1 MNKVLLFLCAV
12 LLCGCSSPNKRG
24 TSRLDVFEAARID
37 QMTGNNVSG
46 MVFQRTLFCL
56 NARRETHRVPA
67 VTNQVVSFHTNRVV
81 SWTTNVYSASST
93 NAVSTLATN
102 QLTLPPAAGPLPA
115 ASEDPRPGVS
125 IQPAAE
131 PTTNSALT
139 RTADTSVTASSGNNQ
154 AAVTVNTQSSLSF
167 NDQTTTTHSNLAIS
181 TVSSRLIRTE
191 SNQTVT
197 SLTNL
202 IVTTV
207 TDQVIIS
214 TNLFV
219 HDDYL
224 YTEITPLPDFSLAPG
239 ESLVLLVDTTRYA
252 FAPTNTTAAS
262 FGRRGFVCTLYKVPP
277 EVLVAIANAR
287 EVRIRLRGVSSHI
300 ERKMSGACRK
310 RFRKFL
316 LKYYIPEGANAEWPL
331 RSLDPKPAPAQS
343 PKTSST

>member
-1 MNKVLLFLCAV
+1 MNKVLVFLCAV
-12 LLCGCSSPNKRG
+12 LLCGCSSASKRG
-24 TSRLDVFEAARID
+24 ASGVDAFETVRID

-56 NARRETHRVPA
+56 NARRETRRVSA
-67 VTNQVVSFHTNRVV
+67 MTNQVVSFHTNRVV

-102 QLTLPPAAGPLPA
+102 QLTPPPPAGPVVA
-115 ASEDPRPGVS
+115 ASEEPGPKGS

-131 PTTNSALT
+131 PTTNSVLT
-139 RTADTSVTASSGNNQ
+139 RTADTAVTTSSGNYQ
-154 AAVTVNTQSSLSF
+154 AAVTVNTQSSLAF
-167 NDQTTTTHSNLAIS
+167 NNQITTTHSNLAIS
-181 TVSSRLIRTE
+181 TLSSQLVRTE

-197 SLTNL
+197 CITNLVVTPLTN
-202 IVTTV
+202 
-207 TDQVIIS
+207 QVIIS
-214 TNLFV
+214 TNLLI

-224 YTEITPLPDFSLAPG
+224 YTEVTPPPDFSLAPG
-239 ESLVLLVDTTRYA
+239 ESLVLLVDSTRYA
-252 FAPTNTTAAS
+252 FAPTNTSAAA

-277 EVLVAIANAR
+277 EVLVAIANAH
-287 EVRIRLRGVSSHI
+287 EVRIRLRGVSSNI

-331 RSLDPKPAPAQS
+331 RSLDSKPAPAPS
-343 PKTSST
+343 PSAPST